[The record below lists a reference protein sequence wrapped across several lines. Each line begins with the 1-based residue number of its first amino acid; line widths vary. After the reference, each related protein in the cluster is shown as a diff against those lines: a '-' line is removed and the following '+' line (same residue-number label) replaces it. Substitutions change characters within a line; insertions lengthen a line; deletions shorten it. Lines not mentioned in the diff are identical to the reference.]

1 MTSLFAA
8 LIFLFTAYF
17 LHIPVGSAGGYIH
30 FGDAFIYIAASLLP
44 FPDALFAAAIGAGFS
59 DIITGSAAWAPATII
74 IKPLMALM
82 FTSAYAD
89 IKKCRRNMAAAV
101 PAGVL
106 GAVLYFFYEW
116 ALYGLPASV
125 ADAPM
130 NLIQICGSAVIYYV
144 FAFTG
149 ANQIKERIFRDL
161 E

>member
-1 MTSLFAA
+1 MTALFAA

-30 FGDAFIYIAASLLP
+30 FGDAFIYMAASLLP
-44 FPDALFAAAIGAGFS
+44 FPDALFAAAAGGGLS
-59 DIITGSAAWAPATII
+59 DIITGSAAWAPATIV

-106 GAVLYFFYEW
+106 GAVLYFAYEW
-116 ALYGLPASV
+116 VLYGLPAAA

-130 NLIQICGSAVIYYV
+130 NLIQAGGSAAIYYV
-144 FAFTG
+144 FAFAA
-149 ANQIKERIFRDL
+149 ANPIKERIFR